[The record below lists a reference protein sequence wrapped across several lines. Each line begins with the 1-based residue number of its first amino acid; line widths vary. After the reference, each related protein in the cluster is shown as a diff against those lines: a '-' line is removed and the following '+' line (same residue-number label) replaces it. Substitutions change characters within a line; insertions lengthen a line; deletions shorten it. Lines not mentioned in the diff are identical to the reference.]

1 MTEGAEKIL
10 YRIIHAYKMVPD
22 YQRKLGFYFIVCES
36 DYRFIE
42 ELRSEG
48 WIKFMKLEG
57 IFTGIVSV
65 TLTAK
70 GEDILT
76 IDEL

>member
-1 MTEGAEKIL
+1 MTEGAEKTL
-10 YRIIHAYKMVPD
+10 YRIIHAYKMATDP
-22 YQRKLGFYFIVCES
+22 QRKFGFYFVVCES

-48 WIKFMKLEG
+48 WITFMKLEG
-57 IFTGIVSV
+57 IFTGIISV